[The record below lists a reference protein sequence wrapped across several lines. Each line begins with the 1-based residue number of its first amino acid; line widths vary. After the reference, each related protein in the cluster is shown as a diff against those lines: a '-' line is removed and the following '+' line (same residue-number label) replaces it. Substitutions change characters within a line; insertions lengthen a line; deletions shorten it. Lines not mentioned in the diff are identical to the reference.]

1 MQGTLRL
8 CVYEV
13 KLRFVVRFFFL
24 QYLSSP
30 VTKKETYSKE
40 LPHLHVGISSQQGW
54 RKTQEDSHVAV
65 DIDNN
70 TMLFGV
76 FDGHGGGEVAKF
88 SSKHIPIELKAL
100 SEFRKGD
107 FKESLVG
114 VFHRIDELLRS
125 PEGLEELRTL
135 RQNSQGM
142 LLLRRVQT
150 ISFIVYVATVDW
162 INGS

>member
-1 MQGTLRL
+1 M
-8 CVYEV
+8 
-13 KLRFVVRFFFL
+13 
-24 QYLSSP
+24 
-30 VTKKETYSKE
+30 TKKETYSKE

-88 SSKHIPIELKAL
+88 SSKHIPIELKSL
-100 SEFRKGD
+100 TEFRKGD

-125 PEGLEELRTL
+125 PEGLEELRAL

-142 LLLRRVQT
+142 LLTHCMQT
-150 ISFIVYVATVDW
+150 FWFIIYFTTIDRT
-162 INGS
+162 NDS

>member
-1 MQGTLRL
+1 M
-8 CVYEV
+8 
-13 KLRFVVRFFFL
+13 
-24 QYLSSP
+24 
-30 VTKKETYSKE
+30 TKKETYSKE

-88 SSKHIPIELKAL
+88 SSKHIPIELKSL
-100 SEFRKGD
+100 TEFRKGD

-125 PEGLEELRTL
+125 PEGLEELRAL

-142 LLLRRVQT
+142 LLTHCMQT
-150 ISFIVYVATVDW
+150 FWLIVYFTTIDRT
-162 INGS
+162 NDS